1 LSVDGSEDLAPKY
14 LSSKESKL
22 AAALVSE
29 VAAAVAELP
38 DAVAL
43 LAEAV
48 AELALAVAEFAEA
61 VAELAAAVADVAAPD
76 AEVVALAASTIKS
89 HLAESVL
96 LVNGCEPEDV
106 SCVSHKDI
114 VSRSIFN

>member
-1 LSVDGSEDLAPKY
+1 MSVDGAEDFAPKY

-43 LAEAV
+43 FAEAV

-61 VAELAAAVADVAAPD
+61 VAELPLAVAELADAVADAA
-76 AEVVALAASTIKS
+76 AA
-89 HLAESVL
+89 
-96 LVNGCEPEDV
+96 
-106 SCVSHKDI
+106 
-114 VSRSIFN
+114 F